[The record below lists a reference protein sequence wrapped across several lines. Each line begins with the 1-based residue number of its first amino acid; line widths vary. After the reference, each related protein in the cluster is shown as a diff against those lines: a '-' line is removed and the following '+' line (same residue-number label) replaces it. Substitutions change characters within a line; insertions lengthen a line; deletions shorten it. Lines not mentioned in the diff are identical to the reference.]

1 MPLRFLLD
9 ENLRGRALWQAIG
22 QNNARS
28 ANPLDI
34 VRVGDPPDL
43 PLQSSDA
50 TILLWAERE
59 GRIFL
64 SRDKKTLPG
73 HMADHL
79 QAGHHSPGVLI
90 PRRGCTIPQLV
101 AYLELAAYAGD
112 PATYQDTITYI
123 G

>member
-9 ENLRGRALWQAIG
+9 ENLRGKALWQAI
-22 QNNARS
+22 QQHSASS

-43 PLQSSDA
+43 PLQSQDSA
-50 TILLWAERE
+50 ILLWAERE

-64 SRDKKTLPG
+64 SRDKKTLPR
-73 HMADHL
+73 HLADHL
-79 QAGHHSPGVLI
+79 RAGHHSPGVLI
-90 PRRGCTIPQLV
+90 PRRGSTIPQLI
-101 AYLELAAYAGD
+101 AYLELAAYAAD
-112 PATYQDTITYI
+112 PTTYQDAITYV